1 MLLRLCCVSPV
12 STQSM
17 GERGRPRGGDDPVS
31 PELFAFVD
39 EVAEEIASQDELQ
52 KTLDADEGLLLF
64 AREFYVQFFENV
76 LKAPITSISTKSGLR
91 ANRLMRSKR
100 GDWDRPTQALVRRF
114 QRLCKIYT
122 ELLGEQYESRSAIE
136 DFQREFV
143 LELLDEIVDWASEA
157 EYDEIENAA
166 GDSAV
171 ALRAAVEEVAD
182 E

>member
-1 MLLRLCCVSPV
+1 MSEHR
-12 STQSM
+12 
-17 GERGRPRGGDDPVS
+17 RPEDDDPVS

-39 EVAEEIASQDELQ
+39 EVTEEIASQDALQ

-91 ANRLMRSKR
+91 ANRLMRDKKQH
-100 GDWDRPTQALVRRF
+100 WDGPTRALVRRF
-114 QRLCKIYT
+114 QRLCKIYS
-122 ELLGEQYESRSAIE
+122 ELLGEQYESREAIE

-143 LELLDEIVDWASEA
+143 LGLLDEILDWARKAGQE
-157 EYDEIENAA
+157 EIEHAA
-166 GDSAV
+166 GNSAL
-171 ALRAAVEEVAD
+171 ALRAAIEGALD